1 MTYFGEPRLGFLFKG
16 NLVQRD
22 VIIDTGFYSRS
33 FRCRTR
39 VLRAMQFEERE
50 KSRWKNANKTL

>member
-22 VIIDTGFYSRS
+22 VIELIQGF
-33 FRCRTR
+33 TR
-39 VLRAMQFEERE
+39 VLSAAERE
-50 KSRWKNANKTL
+50 FNAIRGKREFEAEKRE